1 MQKKT
6 KRVSSGQVSAEN
18 QTGDGMGEGVPAGES
33 FDLAKLQQLFELMEK
48 HDLTDVQL
56 RNGETQW
63 RLRRGTQPVYAA
75 PMVAAPMPA
84 AAPLAPAATAP
95 AAPSAPSAP
104 ANEDAGGLV
113 IKSPTVGTFYAAPT
127 PDDPSFVQVG
137 TKVNKKTVVCLIEAM
152 KVFNQIEAE
161 VDGTISAVLVK
172 NGDPVEFGQPLFRVS
187 P

>member
-6 KRVSSGQVSAEN
+6 KRVSSGQASADN
-18 QTGDGMGEGVPAGES
+18 QTGDGMGEGLPAGES

-63 RLRRGTQPVYAA
+63 RLRRGTQQVYAA
-75 PMVAAPMPA
+75 PMVAAPMPV
-84 AAPLAPAATAP
+84 AAPMAQAAAP
-95 AAPSAPSAP
+95 AAPPLSAAP
-104 ANEDAGGLV
+104 ASEDAGGLV
-113 IKSPTVGTFYAAPT
+113 IKSPTVGTFYGAPT
-127 PDDPSFVQVG
+127 PDDPAFVQVG